1 MRMPGQIISAVLS
14 IDPTISRNAPN
25 FGQFMSIN
33 FQKCSIIKKT
43 LMNNSRFQ
51 LELCA
56 AKRNQFDNTVIIN
69 RQHEE

>member
-1 MRMPGQIISAVLS
+1 MRMPGQIISAVLP

-51 LELCA
+51 LELCS
-56 AKRNQFDNTVIIN
+56 
-69 RQHEE
+69 